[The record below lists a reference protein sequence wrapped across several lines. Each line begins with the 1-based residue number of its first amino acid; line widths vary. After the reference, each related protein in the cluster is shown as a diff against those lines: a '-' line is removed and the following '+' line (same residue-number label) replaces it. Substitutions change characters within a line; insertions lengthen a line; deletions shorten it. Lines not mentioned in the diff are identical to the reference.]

1 MKIRAFCDFG
11 IFGLINCLF
20 VIFFYSLFNISKET
34 FEYSFYHS
42 IMASILIT
50 QLSRN
55 LKKKKKISL
64 GFLLLYVIT
73 MYFQFST
80 IKYCRVDVFY
90 GFTKDNSIRMQ
101 GTIIVFLVMFFMNV
115 FVSNSNSTLKKNNL
129 HFKLQIR
136 RKPTENQICM
146 AYITSFVLIIYY
158 FFVRNYSNSIYT
170 SLTYKAESI
179 YTTMF
184 VNIIVCMGIYFAII
198 IWDAKNIFLIVPLV
212 MDFICFT
219 YGSMKSGSR
228 AAFFSYSLLIV
239 FMLVDTK
246 AIRVKYFAIVQIIAP
261 WFMIVFTYFSFKIS
275 GRYTNDMLNVVAKN
289 IAYRFDLSD
298 LAINLM
304 NNTSWWRYDFEEII
318 AGFQNCIP
326 SIISTRYKGFD
337 AYKNMLATAELIPT
351 VDYSDT
357 FFSMGASVGGV
368 VGMLLIIPVLYILY
382 EKIDIC
388 LMKKGKIGTY
398 IKMLSVL
405 CFVRIE
411 TEWITFICAIRTL
424 LIEIIAILG
433 IYYFVNCIKKFS

>member
-55 LKKKKKISL
+55 LKKEKQISL

-357 FFSMGASVGGV
+357 FFPWGHRLA
-368 VGMLLIIPVLYILY
+368 VL
-382 EKIDIC
+382 
-388 LMKKGKIGTY
+388 
-398 IKMLSVL
+398 
-405 CFVRIE
+405 
-411 TEWITFICAIRTL
+411 
-424 LIEIIAILG
+424 
-433 IYYFVNCIKKFS
+433 